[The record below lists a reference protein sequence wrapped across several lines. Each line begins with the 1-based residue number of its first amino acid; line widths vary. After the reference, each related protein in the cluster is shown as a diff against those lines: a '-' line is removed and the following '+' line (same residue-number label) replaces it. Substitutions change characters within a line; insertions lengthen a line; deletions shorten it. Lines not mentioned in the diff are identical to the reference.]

1 MNEKVLVCSND
12 VEERNKLCAILENS
26 DYRVF
31 DAVDKTSAFET
42 ALLEIPDLIIAQNNS
57 EDDDHS
63 FLKKIRNER
72 LTSTIPFIYIAEY
85 QTIDGLRKI
94 LNLGVDDCIQKP
106 LSEEIVIE
114 TVRTNINKF
123 KKFDYKLNQ
132 LKDSIALYIPHE
144 LRTPLASILGYT
156 ELLKEELK
164 DLATSPTVQWII
176 NSIYDSGLRLNEVV
190 NKFIRYAEITAAAE
204 DHTTVQ
210 KLKENLIASAEVSIR
225 LIAHKIAVNYKR
237 ENDLDFEI
245 IDSPLKMIPNYFEL
259 IIEEL
264 IQNAFKYSKMGSKV
278 KIFTE
283 RSGGMFIMQVTDNGI
298 GMTPDQ
304 INRVSAFTQ
313 FDRKINEIEGN
324 GLGLITIKKIIGMYN
339 GTFFIQSEPKSHT
352 RITVGLPF

>member
-1 MNEKVLVCSND
+1 MNEKVLVCIKD
-12 VEERNKLCAILENS
+12 AEERKNLCAILENS
-26 DYRVF
+26 EYNVLESADETSSF
-31 DAVDKTSAFET
+31 EKT
-42 ALLEIPDLIIAQNNS
+42 LLELPDLIIAQNNC
-57 EDDDHS
+57 EDEKHS
-63 FLKKIRNER
+63 LFKKIRNER
-72 LTSTIPFIYIAEY
+72 ITSTIPFIYITEY

-94 LNLGVDDCIQKP
+94 LNLGIDGCIQKP
-106 LSEEIVIE
+106 ISKEMVLE
-114 TVRTNINKF
+114 TVRININKF

-164 DLATSPTVQWII
+164 DVATSPTVQWII

-204 DHTTVQ
+204 DHTTAQ
-210 KLKENLIASAEVSIR
+210 KLRENLIVSAEVSIR
-225 LIAHKIAVNYKR
+225 LIAHKTAVNFKR
-237 ENDLDFEI
+237 ENDLEFEI
-245 IDSPLKMIPNYFEL
+245 ADSSLKMIPNYFEL

-264 IQNAFKYSKMGSKV
+264 IQNAFKYSKPGNKV

-283 RSGGMFIMQVTDNGI
+283 RSSGMFILQISDNGI

-304 INRVSAFTQ
+304 ISRVSAFTQ
-313 FDRKINEIEGN
+313 FDRKMNEIEGN

-352 RITVGLPF
+352 RITVGLPL